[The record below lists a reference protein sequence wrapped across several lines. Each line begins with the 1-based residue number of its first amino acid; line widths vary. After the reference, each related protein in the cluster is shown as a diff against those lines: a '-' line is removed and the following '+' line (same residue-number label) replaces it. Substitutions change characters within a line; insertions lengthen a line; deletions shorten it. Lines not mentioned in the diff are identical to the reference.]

1 MDPRAGRRALERQK
15 PGTKPTFPGLAQVK
29 APGPSQW
36 AALAASMI
44 GPSSVICPEPSR
56 WALRSGLQTSGA
68 VENPPSGTGSSNS
81 RIPPLLL
88 QSSVASQHAHLT
100 WSPGLLVPRL
110 ERAVEAEED
119 VPAFAGNGLH
129 PIRFMAGRNR
139 RAEIDIRRGIG
150 ISDGRLFQLSYRTH
164 AQRLGRPELRRNRQR
179 CSL

>member
-56 WALRSGLQTSGA
+56 WALRSGLQFLERLRIRQA
-68 VENPPSGTGSSNS
+68 VQALQIHGH
-81 RIPPLLL
+81 PLLL
-88 QSSVASQHAHLT
+88 QSSVGSQHAHLT
-100 WSPGLLVPRL
+100 WPPGLLVPRL

-150 ISDGRLFQLSYRTH
+150 ISDGRLFQSSCRTH